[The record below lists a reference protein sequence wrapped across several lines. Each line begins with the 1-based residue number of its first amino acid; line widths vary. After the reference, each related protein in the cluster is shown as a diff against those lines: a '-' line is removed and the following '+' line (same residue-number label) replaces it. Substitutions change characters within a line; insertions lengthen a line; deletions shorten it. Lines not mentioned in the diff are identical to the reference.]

1 MARGL
6 LLGMRCVSTSLR
18 NKWTT
23 LIGKLLRRIQT
34 STHALLHRWTTKAPG
49 PAGVD
54 AADRAQELAGVY
66 HIKRTAKAEMQAAFK
81 ED

>member
-23 LIGKLLRRIQT
+23 LVGKLLRRVAT
-34 STHALLHRWTTKAPG
+34 STHASLHRWASRPNAPG
-49 PAGVD
+49 HTDP
-54 AADRAQELAGVY
+54 ADRAHEMAG
-66 HIKRTAKAEMQAAFK
+66 AAQPPHSIILLH
-81 ED
+81 